1 MGQKMYGTKND
12 HFLKLFP
19 ESQLGPTVNDEE
31 VCRAKIEHFLKLSQE
46 QVVIVLKVSLDPP

>member
-1 MGQKMYGTKND
+1 MYGTKND